1 VTPVTD
7 KEVLEDNYGGEV
19 LTPANVN
26 LPRNAARP
34 AKRFTNAYMLVYVR
48 QSAMDEVL
56 APFTEGDTPPHLQKR
71 LEDERL
77 QLDMKKKEKEDQHL
91 FLTAKIIT
99 DQTFKGHQGFDLAT
113 FEDKNIPA
121 SELDNFR
128 VLKTETYKTFKQR
141 IAQHYKYPE
150 HQFRLWVLVNRQN
163 KTVRPDSPIEDM
175 DGSQSESLALVL
187 TGVTAANP
195 LTPSDME
202 HIRNQM
208 ANRTTELRLYLD
220 FESRPELIQSVR
232 PRDAAARFPHLA
244 GTVSDAVPFPSQLHV
259 NHNTYSMIFLKHF
272 DVHHQTLMGVGKIYV
287 NRGQKV
293 GDLCATIQQMMGF
306 PSSTPLRLYEVR
318 RPLRRSLAQTMAAD
332 PRRPLTYRPLQEIKP
347 GMIELMKLK
356 NTFAV
361 SEIQD
366 GDVICFQVDIGQD
379 REQDFHANN
388 QITNA
393 PQFYEHLQNRIL
405 VQFKPKYEDPDP
417 KATFEVMLTRK
428 MTYEQVRPRCAR
440 PGPMLAVP
448 TC

>member
-1 VTPVTD
+1 MKDLHDSFRDYIAVETLDGENKYQAEGLGLQDARKGVIFESFPPVLHLQLKRFEYDIQRDAMVKLNDRHEFPYEIDLGQYLDENADRSEPYVYKLHGVLVHAGDLHGGHYFALIKPEKDGKWFKYDDDRVTPVTD

-56 APFTEGDTPPHLQKR
+56 APFTEADTPPHLQKR

-175 DGSQSESLALVL
+175 DGTQSEWQQICAFGARMPTDGL
-187 TGVTAANP
+187 
-195 LTPSDME
+195 LTPTHPDME

-232 PRDAAARFPHLA
+232 DYLSGSVA
-244 GTVSDAVPFPSQLHV
+244 
-259 NHNTYSMIFLKHF
+259 
-272 DVHHQTLMGVGKIYV
+272 
-287 NRGQKV
+287 
-293 GDLCATIQQMMGF
+293 
-306 PSSTPLRLYEVR
+306 
-318 RPLRRSLAQTMAAD
+318 
-332 PRRPLTYRPLQEIKP
+332 PLT
-347 GMIELMKLK
+347 IETDALSFYSYTL
-356 NTFAV
+356 
-361 SEIQD
+361 
-366 GDVICFQVDIGQD
+366 
-379 REQDFHANN
+379 
-388 QITNA
+388 IT
-393 PQFYEHLQNRIL
+393 
-405 VQFKPKYEDPDP
+405 
-417 KATFEVMLTRK
+417 TR
-428 MTYEQVRPRCAR
+428 TA
-440 PGPMLAVP
+440 
-448 TC
+448 